1 MKSEYV
7 DKYGNILKENDIVL
21 NGAGDKLKVVYE
33 RNEWFLQSLNTGRK
47 FLLFMY
53 TTIKNELVKPL
64 DLPSGDEE

>member
-53 TTIKNELVKPL
+53 TSIKNELVKL
-64 DLPSGDEE
+64 

>member
-1 MKSEYV
+1 MESEYV

-33 RNEWFLQSLNTGRK
+33 RDEWFLQSLNTGRK

-53 TTIKNELVKPL
+53 TTVKNELVKPIDSL
-64 DLPSGDEE
+64 FGGEE